1 MLLSG
6 YVRGAV
12 ACHSCLRYAQI
23 TIEMEYVSGETAYI
37 PPPLAKGE
45 ILTGLAGFLDQ
56 DVVRK
61 RPRVLDVYG
70 PYKDQEELEIDL
82 LGGGPPPRSPGGT
95 PDVGGG
101 GDIGVAFDV
110 QRLPFAYGTKTTETL
125 IDALFN
131 PTRTTEPRNE
141 SPFTYYD
148 PPPEAQGAGLGLG
161 FAGAVPQRAPLGA
174 RQGSMSTTG
183 TGGSE
188 YSAFGTT
195 SSSSASIR
203 TTTSESS
210 KSRPTPHCAP
220 PNGGGAPDGRVV
232 VSGCTNGAGQK
243 SQPDADRPDAPSGV
257 RGWWKRRTTRPDTP
271 SPRKSN

>member
-1 MLLSG
+1 MPLSG

-82 LGGGPPPRSPGGT
+82 LGSGPPPRSPGGT
-95 PDVGGG
+95 PDVGSG

-148 PPPEAQGAGLGLG
+148 PPAQGAGLGLG
-161 FAGAVPQRAPLGA
+161 LPSAAPQRAPLGA
-174 RQGSMSTTG
+174 RQGSVSTTG

-195 SSSSASIR
+195 SSSSSASIR
-203 TTTSESS
+203 TMTSESS
-210 KSRPTPHCAP
+210 KSRRTPQRAP
-220 PNGGGAPDGRVV
+220 SSGGGAPDGRVV
-232 VSGCTNGAGQK
+232 VPGGANGAAQKGQ
-243 SQPDADRPDAPSGV
+243 SDEEGPDAPTGV